1 MMALPLPA
9 IKLFLDI
16 MLEKQTNFLK
26 GKSLSWLIAGLIVIN
41 VFWGASGVAV
51 KEAYAQLDTLG
62 IVTLRF
68 VLSTPMIIAATLL
81 LKGKQGLSIDFKDMP
96 YMVFLATAGISASL
110 FLQAWSLENTTVT
123 NFTLISSL
131 STFAVMLLSFVII
144 GEKPLKNK
152 VVGTAIAFAGLVLIT
167 TNGRFELSAQLK
179 GDTIALTSAFFWA
192 LYTVMGKKISEKYS
206 PLTVLSYVFLF
217 ASIEFLPFYLMSP
230 RTPPFEFTRL
240 TWISLGFLT
249 ICCSLIAFLVYNF
262 SLDKLSAS
270 TVAMTIY
277 ITPLSGVFL
286 GAALLGESFTTYT
299 LIGSILIIGG
309 LYRAESKSIC
319 TLRKSISLDT

>member
-1 MMALPLPA
+1 M
-9 IKLFLDI
+9 F
-16 MLEKQTNFLK
+16 EKQMNVK
-26 GKSLSWLIAGLIVIN
+26 GKSLSWLIAGLIIIN

-51 KEAYAQLDTLG
+51 KGAYAQLGNLD

-81 LKGKQGLSIDFKDMP
+81 LKGKQGLIIELKDVP
-96 YMVFLATAGISASL
+96 YMVFLATIGISASL

-123 NFTLISSL
+123 NFTMISSL
-131 STFAVMLLSFVII
+131 STFVVMLLSFVII
-144 GEKPLKNK
+144 GEKPSKDK
-152 VVGTAIAFAGLVLIT
+152 IIGAVIAFAGLALIT

-179 GDTIALTSAFFWA
+179 GDIIALTSAFFWA

-206 PLTVLSYVFLF
+206 ALTVLSYVFLL
-217 ASIEFLPFYLMSP
+217 ASIEFLPFYLTSP
-230 RTPPFEFTRL
+230 HTPMFEFTLL
-240 TWISLGFLT
+240 TWVSLGFLT

-286 GAALLGESFTTYT
+286 GAVLLGESFTAYT
-299 LIGSILIIGG
+299 LLGSILIIAG
-309 LYRAESKSIC
+309 LYKAKSRSIC
-319 TLRKSISLDT
+319 IFRQSAPLDT

>member
-1 MMALPLPA
+1 M
-9 IKLFLDI
+9 
-16 MLEKQTNFLK
+16 NFLE
-26 GKSLSWLIAGLIVIN
+26 GKSLSWLIASLIIIN

-51 KEAYAQLDTLG
+51 KEAYSQLGTLD

-81 LKGKQGLSIDFKDMP
+81 LKGKQGLSIDLKDIP
-96 YMVFLATAGISASL
+96 YMAFLATIGISAAL

-123 NFTLISSL
+123 NFTMISSL
-131 STFAVMLLSFVII
+131 STFAVMLLSLVIL
-144 GEKPLKNK
+144 GEKPSKEK
-152 VVGTAIAFAGLVLIT
+152 VIGAVIAFIGLALIT
-167 TNGRFELSAQLK
+167 TNGRFELSAQFK
-179 GDTIALTSAFFWA
+179 GDVIALTSAFFWA

-206 PLTVLSYVFLF
+206 ALTVLSYVFLF
-217 ASIEFLPFYLMSP
+217 ASIEFIPFYMMSP
-230 RTPPFEFTRL
+230 HTSLLEFTPL

-249 ICCSLIAFLVYNF
+249 ICCSLIAFLVYNL

-286 GAALLGESFTTYT
+286 GAVLLGESFTVYT
-299 LIGSILIIGG
+299 FLGSILIICG
-309 LYRAESKSIC
+309 LYKAESKSIC
-319 TLRKSISLDT
+319 TFRQSAPLDT